1 MCDFLEVSRSGYY
14 AWRARAPSRRS
25 QRRRELLEEIRE
37 IHGDRDMKSYG
48 SPRVHQELVSR
59 GHEVSENTVARLM
72 CSAGIRAA
80 SVRKYR
86 VTTDSN
92 HSHPVSENVLNREFQ
107 QSSPDRAWVADITCI
122 PTGEG
127 WLYLACVLDALR
139 MALGRRRPDQ
149 EAGLLHHSDRSSQ
162 YASAAFQQ
170 LLQEAR
176 ITCSMSRRGNCWD
189 NAMME
194 SFFASKG
201 KPGFTFS
208 VASRHSH
215 SMRVTDDWLQRR
227 QILNTHL
234 KWTPVFGPLV
244 KVDSGW
250 ISANCLRSISWRHQE
265 EIDGAYTATF

>member
-1 MCDFLEVSRSGYY
+1 MCEVLNVSRSGYY

-48 SPRVHQELVSR
+48 CPRVHQELVSR

-92 HSHPVSENVLNREFQ
+92 HSHPVAENVLNREFQ
-107 QSSPDRAWVADITCI
+107 QSSPDRVWVADITYI
-122 PTGEG
+122 WTAEG
-127 WLYLACVLDALR
+127 WLYLACVLDAYSRRIVGWSMSDRMKQDLVLDALR
-139 MALGRRRPDQ
+139 MALGRQQPDQ
-149 EAGLLHHSDRSSQ
+149 EAGLLHHSDRGSQ

-194 SFFASKG
+194 SFFASLKKG
-201 KPGFTFS
+201 MRPVKCVLTCF
-208 VASRHSH
+208 VAFG
-215 SMRVTDDWLQRR
+215 VFRR
-227 QILNTHL
+227 I
-234 KWTPVFGPLV
+234 
-244 KVDSGW
+244 
-250 ISANCLRSISWRHQE
+250 E
-265 EIDGAYTATF
+265 YGAAAVLG